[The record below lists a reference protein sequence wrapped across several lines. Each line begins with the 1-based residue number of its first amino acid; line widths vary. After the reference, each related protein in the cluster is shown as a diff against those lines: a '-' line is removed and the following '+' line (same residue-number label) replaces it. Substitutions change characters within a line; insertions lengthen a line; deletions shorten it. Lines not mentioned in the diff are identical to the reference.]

1 MNPRLIALALI
12 ACMGLMVYFTFS
24 GAGGL
29 ATDQADRTASVA
41 EGSADERED
50 KLNELQRQVDSLQER
65 INKGAAVPAGR
76 LPEIELREPS
86 AVELRTNRQRAMGK
100 YEGAF
105 KGGTANPEVD
115 SAMEASA
122 LQTALS
128 DRMASLASLP
138 IQPDIDCQGEMCRI
152 SGVFATPSAAD
163 AWATYYV
170 MEMTDSLPASRYFL
184 ESGPDGVRI
193 RLYMFTRAGGR
204 IMAGLDKRP

>member
-1 MNPRLIALALI
+1 ML
-12 ACMGLMVYFTFS
+12 YFTFS

-29 ATDQADRTASVA
+29 ATGPADRAANVA
-41 EGSADERED
+41 DGSADEE
-50 KLNELQRQVDSLQER
+50 KVNELQRQVDILQAR
-65 INKGAAVPAGR
+65 INGGAAVPTAR
-76 LPEIELREPS
+76 LPERELREPS
-86 AVELRTNRQRAMGK
+86 AVELRASTQRAIGK

-105 KGGTANPEVD
+105 RGGTANPEMD

-138 IQPDIDCQGEMCRI
+138 TQPDIDCQGEMCRI
-152 SGVFATPSAAD
+152 SGVFDTPSAAD

-184 ESGPDGVRI
+184 ESAPDGVRI